1 MGKFSVDFCCSGRL
15 YITNSDNIILPRGN
29 SGEKER
35 GELITYL
42 MARKK
47 TEPKKEAFAIHSFS
61 LTTIT
66 EETLKRLSGEASDQL
81 GWTVSSSAIMRAL
94 LRYAGESAAADSR
107 WASSQLFPF
116 VEREIAGG
124 VVWGKKK

>member
-1 MGKFSVDFCCSGRL
+1 V
-15 YITNSDNIILPRGN
+15 GN
-29 SGEKER
+29 SSGEQR
-35 GELITYL
+35 LELLTHF

-47 TEPKKEAFAIHSFS
+47 TKQKKEAFVIRSFT
-61 LTTIT
+61 LTTLT
-66 EETLKRLSGEASDQL
+66 EETLKRLSGEASDHL
-81 GWTVSSSAIMRAL
+81 GWTVSGSAIMRAL
-94 LRYAGESAAADSR
+94 LRYTEEQPSS